1 MNIERCL
8 RDARR
13 IQLPKPAG
21 GATLSRTMGTPRSVG
36 LFPAQP
42 LLGRVGRAL
51 RTLEVSSKLA
61 VAGILIGWFF
71 IDYLVVSLGSLHH
84 GVRFFDMSAMIA
96 DPARLF
102 LGVDSSMHRLSFSII
117 CLACLSAPLA
127 APQLVKARVVW
138 LAYLA
143 PLALVV
149 VCAAL
154 LYSRTS
160 AEFFADDVVR
170 HGGGL
175 AAKHISPAAGGYLAL
190 IGSLFLAVQGIRRFH
205 LAAR

>member
-1 MNIERCL
+1 
-8 RDARR
+8 
-13 IQLPKPAG
+13 
-21 GATLSRTMGTPRSVG
+21 MGTLRSVG
-36 LFPAQP
+36 FSPAQP

-51 RTLEVSSKLA
+51 TTPEVSSRLA
-61 VAGILIGWFF
+61 VAGILIGWFV

-102 LGVDSSMHRLSFSII
+102 LGVDSSMQRLMFSLI
-117 CLACLSAPLA
+117 CLACLAAPLA
-127 APQLVKARVVW
+127 APQLIRNRVAW

-149 VCAAL
+149 LCAAL

-160 AEFFADDVVR
+160 AGFFADDIAR

-175 AAKHISPAAGGYLAL
+175 AAQHISLGAGGYLAL
-190 IGSLFLAVQGIRRFH
+190 IGSLFLGIQGVRRFY

>member
-1 MNIERCL
+1 
-8 RDARR
+8 
-13 IQLPKPAG
+13 
-21 GATLSRTMGTPRSVG
+21 MGIPRSVDF
-36 LFPAQP
+36 LPAHP
-42 LLGRVGRAL
+42 LLGRVGHAL
-51 RTLEVSSKLA
+51 ATLEVSSRLA

-96 DPARLF
+96 DPVRLF
-102 LGVDSSMHRLSFSII
+102 LGVDSSMQPLLFSFL
-117 CLACLSAPLA
+117 CLACLAAPLTV
-127 APQLVKARVVW
+127 PQLIKNRFAW

-143 PLALVV
+143 PLALIVL
-149 VCAAL
+149 CAAL

-160 AEFFADDVVR
+160 AEFFADDSAR

-175 AAKHISPAAGGYLAL
+175 AAQHVSLGAGGYLAL
-190 IGSLFLAVQGIRRFH
+190 IGSLFLGIRGVRRFH